1 MRRAVGGAVALG
13 LCLTAAALTPAAAA
27 PRPLISKQ
35 TTTLAPG
42 VTYTRITD
50 ASVPL
55 RTYVITLEPAKA
67 ASLDVQAAGS
77 TFGRYSTTSR
87 LGAASN
93 ALAAINGDF
102 SSDGMPVHP
111 FAEEAALKGAGLN
124 AGSTFAI
131 SKDEA
136 NLYLKGGARAVVTGL
151 NAADGTSF
159 TVDRWNSGPP
169 ANGEMA
175 GFTSA
180 GGSVQKPPSGSC
192 SARLLPSSSYRWASG
207 KRGVTRDYAVDVVR
221 CQSEPVATSG
231 GVVLAANRYNDRAD
245 QIKAM
250 DTRTTVSLTW
260 DIESWAGVTDV
271 VGGAPQLLAGGRVV
285 ADNNCGTYFCDR
297 NPRAGIGY
305 TADGRVLLV
314 VVDGRSNASVGLTPV
329 GFANAFRDLGAT
341 HALNLDGGGGAT
353 MWVKGRGI
361 VNRPSDGS
369 ERPVTNAVLVLPGSD
384 RDEPGSL
391 RAATLPAVSP
401 EAALAAE
408 RAAMSDPA
416 STGGLLSAY
425 GD

>member
-1 MRRAVGGAVALG
+1 
-13 LCLTAAALTPAAAA
+13 
-27 PRPLISKQ
+27 
-35 TTTLAPG
+35 
-42 VTYTRITD
+42 
-50 ASVPL
+50 
-55 RTYVITLEPAKA
+55 
-67 ASLDVQAAGS
+67 
-77 TFGRYSTTSR
+77 
-87 LGAASN
+87 
-93 ALAAINGDF
+93 
-102 SSDGMPVHP
+102 
-111 FAEEAALKGAGLN
+111 
-124 AGSTFAI
+124 
-131 SKDEA
+131 
-136 NLYLKGGARAVVTGL
+136 
-151 NAADGTSF
+151 
-159 TVDRWNSGPP
+159 
-169 ANGEMA
+169 
-175 GFTSA
+175 
-180 GGSVQKPPSGSC
+180 
-192 SARLLPSSSYRWASG
+192 
-207 KRGVTRDYAVDVVR
+207 VTRDYAVDVVR

-231 GVVLAANRYNDRAD
+231 GVVLAANRYNDRAE

-250 DTRTTVSLTW
+250 DPGTTVSLTW

-314 VVDGRSNASVGLTPV
+314 VVDGRSSASVGLTPV
-329 GFANAFRDLGAT
+329 GFANEFRDLGAT

-391 RAATLPAVSP
+391 RAASRPAVSA

-408 RAAMSDPA
+408 RAGMSDPA
-416 STGGLLSAY
+416 STGGLLNAY